1 MAVKS
6 KSATQIYFNKDHEMV
21 RKAVREFVDKEIN
34 PFMDEWEEK
43 GEAPLHD
50 LFKKMGDLGF
60 LGIRYDPAYGGQGLD
75 YWYDTVFLEELGR
88 IHGSGI
94 PVAIAVQTHMAT
106 PAIYEFGSDYLK
118 ETYLKPAIAG
128 ELVTAIAVTEP
139 GAGSDVSAIQTT
151 ARKDGA
157 AYVINGSKTYITN
170 GTQADF
176 LTLLARTSDD
186 PGYHAFSLFVVPTDL
201 PGFHVSRKLD
211 KLGLRSSDTAEL
223 FFDDLKVPAENL
235 IGKEGEGFIY
245 QMQQFQHER
254 FSAIPMSYVSTEEMM
269 AMTVEHIRKRIVFGK
284 PLIARQVLRH
294 RLADW
299 QTETECLRQ
308 FTYHIVRMKEAGL
321 DVTREVSMA
330 KLYASQ
336 LVKKVADGCLQMY
349 GGLGFMSEMLIS
361 RSYRDARLIAIG
373 GGADEI
379 MREIIAKIELGKL

>member
-34 PFMDEWEEK
+34 PHMDEWEEK
-43 GEAPLHD
+43 CQAPLHD

-60 LGIRYDPAYGGQGLD
+60 LGIRYDSKYGGQGLD

-106 PAIYEFGSDYLK
+106 PAIDEFGSEYLK
-118 ETYLKPAIAG
+118 QTYLKPAIAG
-128 ELVTAIAVTEP
+128 DMVSAIAVTEP
-139 GAGSDVSAIQTT
+139 GAGSDVSALQTS
-151 ARKDGA
+151 ARKDGDS
-157 AYVINGSKTYITN
+157 YVISGSKTYITN

-186 PGYHAFSLFVVPTDL
+186 PGYHSFSLFVVPTDL
-201 PGFHVSRKLD
+201 PGFQVSRKLN
-211 KLGLRSSDTAEL
+211 KMGLRSSDTAEL
-223 FFDDLKVPAENL
+223 FFDDLRIPAENL
-235 IGKEGEGFIY
+235 IGREGEGFIY

-254 FSAIPMSYVSTEEMM
+254 FSAIPMSYIAAEEMI
-269 AMTVEHIRKRIVFGK
+269 AMTVEHIRQRVVFGK
-284 PLIARQVLRH
+284 PLISRQVLRH

-299 QTETECLRQ
+299 QTEIEGLRQ
-308 FTYHIVRMKEAGL
+308 LAYHIVRMKQAGL
-321 DVTREVSMA
+321 DVTREVSMG
-330 KLYASQ
+330 KLYAARVIQ
-336 LVKKVADGCLQMY
+336 KVADGCLQMY
-349 GGLGFMSEMLIS
+349 GGLGFMEEMRIS
-361 RSYRDARLIAIG
+361 RCYRDAQLISIG

-379 MREIIAKIELGKL
+379 MREIIAKMELG

>member
-6 KSATQIYFNKDHEMV
+6 KSATQIYFNKDHDLV
-21 RKAVREFVDKEIN
+21 RKAVREFIDKEVN
-34 PFMDEWEEK
+34 PYMDEWEENGK
-43 GEAPLHD
+43 APLHD

-60 LGIRYDPAYGGQGLD
+60 LGIRYDAAYGGQGLD
-75 YWYDTVFLEELGR
+75 NWYDTVYLEELGR

-106 PAIYEFGSDYLK
+106 PALHEYGSDYLK

-128 ELVTAIAVTEP
+128 DMVAAIAVTEP
-139 GAGSDVSAIQTT
+139 NAGSDVRAIQTT
-151 ARKDGA
+151 AKKDGGS
-157 AYVINGSKTYITN
+157 YVINGSKTYITN

-186 PGYHAFSLFVVPTDL
+186 PGYRCFSLFVVPTSL
-201 PGFHVSRKLD
+201 PGFKVSRKLD

-223 FFDDLKVPAENL
+223 FFDDLRVPAENL
-235 IGKEGEGFIY
+235 IGNEGEGFIY
-245 QMQQFQHER
+245 QMRQFQHER
-254 FSAIPMSYVSTEEMM
+254 FSAIPMTYISAEEMM

-308 FTYHIVRMKEAGL
+308 LTYHIVRMKEAGL

-330 KLYASQ
+330 KLYAAR
-336 LVKKVADGCLQMY
+336 LLMKVADGCLQMY
-349 GGLGFMSEMLIS
+349 GGLGFMNEMLIS
-361 RSYRDARLIAIG
+361 RSYRDARLVAIG

-379 MREIIAKIELGKL
+379 MREIIAKIELG

>member
-1 MAVKS
+1 MAAKT

-21 RKAVREFVDKEIN
+21 RKAVREFVEKEIN
-34 PFMDEWEEK
+34 PYMDEWEAK

-50 LFKKMGDLGF
+50 LFKKMGNLGF
-60 LGIRYDPAYGGQGLD
+60 LGIRYAPEYGGQGLD

-106 PAIYEFGSDYLK
+106 PAIAEFGSTYLK

-128 ELVTAIAVTEP
+128 DFVTSIAVTEP
-139 GAGSDVSAIQTT
+139 DAGSDVAAIKTT
-151 ARKDGA
+151 AQRQGDS
-157 AYVINGSKTYITN
+157 YVINGSKTYITN
-170 GTQADF
+170 GTQADY

-186 PGYHAFSLFVVPTDL
+186 PGYHAFSLFVVPTNL
-201 PGFHVSRKLD
+201 PGFKVSRKLD

-223 FFDDLKVPAENL
+223 FFDNLQVPAENL
-235 IGKEGEGFIY
+235 IGREGEGFVY

-254 FSAIPMSYVSTEEMM
+254 FSAIPMSYVSAEETI

-284 PLIARQVLRH
+284 PLIAKQVLRH

-299 QTETECLRQ
+299 QTEIECLRQ
-308 FTYHIVRMKEAGL
+308 LTYHIVRMKEAGL
-321 DVTREVSMA
+321 DVTREVSMGKLFAA
-330 KLYASQ
+330 KT
-336 LVKKVADGCLQMY
+336 VKKVADGCLQMY
-349 GGLGFMSEMLIS
+349 GGLGYMAEMLIS
-361 RSYRDARLIAIG
+361 RSFRDARLISIG

-379 MREIIAKIELGKL
+379 MNEIIARMEGYS